1 MQLVRDDAAME
12 SIIAKVMELQNKE
25 NTNIPLYEKQ
35 LRDAESGIQNMLNA
49 IQAGIL
55 TSSTKERLEQLEE
68 TKRELEARIAEE
80 KLAKPKVTEE
90 FIRFWLLRFRKLDMS
105 LKDQRQALVDTFI
118 NAIYLYDDKV
128 LITFNYKE
136 GTQTIPFEKVEESKA
151 KGNGSDFDCVT
162 APRETAFCKL
172 SFLFYMHSFRQLQQR
187 IRGLEQGGPAL
198 AGEAISPVGCCL
210 ARGSQPVGRTANKR
224 TTVTAASAEAAFLFY
239 LLLPAG
245 RKTPPAPLPGGL
257 RSKKGTLPSRG
268 ERLLH
273 RGEKI
278 SCGGGCSCPA
288 DAPHTGR
295 C

>member
-1 MQLVRDDAAME
+1 MAELADA
-12 SIIAKVMELQNKE
+12 L
-25 NTNIPLYEKQ
+25 
-35 LRDAESGIQNMLNA
+35 DSGSNRGNSVEVQ
-49 IQAGIL
+49 
-55 TSSTKERLEQLEE
+55 
-68 TKRELEARIAEE
+68 
-80 KLAKPKVTEE
+80 V
-90 FIRFWLLRFRKLDMS
+90 LLS
-105 LKDQRQALVDTFI
+105 
-118 NAIYLYDDKV
+118 
-128 LITFNYKE
+128 
-136 GTQTIPFEKVEESKA
+136 
-151 KGNGSDFDCVT
+151 

-210 ARGSQPVGRTANKR
+210 DRGSQPVGRTANKR
-224 TTVTAASAEAAFLFY
+224 TTVTAASTEAAFLFY

>member
-1 MQLVRDDAAME
+1 MQLVKDDAAME

-162 APRETAFCKL
+162 APNKKDPNLFSKEKG
-172 SFLFYMHSFRQLQQR
+172 SDFLLRWDFLIYKPEVLYYNKVITQQEAPQNVPFDR
-187 IRGLEQGGPAL
+187 NGIQPAL
-198 AGEAISPVGCCL
+198 G
-210 ARGSQPVGRTANKR
+210 
-224 TTVTAASAEAAFLFY
+224 
-239 LLLPAG
+239 
-245 RKTPPAPLPGGL
+245 
-257 RSKKGTLPSRG
+257 
-268 ERLLH
+268 
-273 RGEKI
+273 
-278 SCGGGCSCPA
+278 
-288 DAPHTGR
+288 
-295 C
+295 